1 MNTTP
6 CTMPKTR
13 TPRSVTSEY
22 LNTMPV
28 SSSAQVTASAIAT
41 RRKVLSGLMRLCSY
55 ERALQEAGE
64 EAETVGPGAGEVL
77 DGVLGVRHQAD
88 HVAALVA
95 DPGDV
100 AQRAVG
106 IDVEVASDDPPLALE
121 PVERLGVSDESALA
135 VLEDDG
141 DLRAL
146 VVRRGP
152 GRPGVLDAQALV
164 AADELAV

>member
-88 HVAALVA
+88 HVAPLVGDA
-95 DPGDV
+95 GDV
-100 AQRAVG
+100 AHRAVG
-106 IDVEVASDDPPLALE
+106 VAVEVARHDLPLPLE
-121 PVERLGVSDESALA
+121 AVEGPGVGDEAALA

-141 DLRAL
+141 DLGAL
-146 VVRRGP
+146 GVGRGP
-152 GRPGVLDAQALV
+152 RGAVVLDAQALEEE
-164 AADELAV
+164 DELA